1 MHFNRLRLSGFKS
14 FVEPTELHIEP
25 GLTGVVGP
33 NGCGKSNLLE
43 GLRWV
48 MGESS
53 YKRMRASGMDDVIF
67 SGSANRPERNMAEV
81 TIVLDN
87 ASRTAPPAF
96 NDADALEISRRIERE
111 AGSAYRINGKDVRAK
126 DVQLLF
132 ADAST
137 GSRSPALVRQGQIG
151 EIVNAKPQARR
162 RILEEAAGI
171 TGLYTRRHE
180 AELRLNAAE
189 TNLTRLEDV
198 VGQLEVQLG
207 NLKRQA
213 RQASRYKNISGDI
226 RKAEAS
232 QLYIQWHGAA
242 EALEEAEKGLRES
255 QRALAEHT
263 RLSAEASRL
272 QTEASEKV
280 PPLREQEMVKAAV
293 LQRLTVER
301 EGLEA
306 EERRAEE
313 RKNELESR
321 LRQITQDLERE
332 REFTADTEGVLTR
345 LASEED
351 ALKAADLSEEDARSQ
366 AEAEVAS
373 AAESLRQVE
382 SRSDEAAAALSAL
395 QARRSTLER
404 TASDLRSRLGRMEA
418 ELTSADDQLAV
429 LAEARASSAA
439 METVNASAEAA
450 QSALSTAELSVE
462 QADGDHKAKRET
474 EAQTRQDHEQA
485 RRDAERLAT
494 EVATLEKVLS
504 VQDGELWPPLID
516 AVTAA
521 SGFEAALGAALGD
534 DLDVP
539 ADEAAPVH
547 WRTLEALSDAPALPG
562 GVTPLSAHVD
572 APAALARRLAQV
584 GIVDREQ
591 GKALQSQLRTG
602 QRLVSK
608 AGDLWR
614 WDGFTA
620 AADAPTAAAQRLAER
635 NRLTGLR
642 IEAEGAAASADK
654 ARSAFEEAQ
663 AAVRRSEETL
673 AEARNALREANR
685 SLSDARDAQAAQ
697 ERADSEANAQRA
709 VLEETHRRLSDDIAQ
724 LKENLH
730 TAQADFDAL
739 PVDDELQA
747 ELGGLRE
754 KVTAE
759 RAQYTDVKAKFDGFE
774 RDARLRTD
782 RLQAIAEERDAWRER
797 SERAGAQI
805 AALET
810 RSEEATADLAKLS
823 DLPQQW
829 TERREK
835 LFRALGQAEE
845 ERKAA
850 ADALAEAESHLSSC
864 NAQAKEAET
873 TLSGTREAHARIE
886 ERLHGCRER
895 IDDVVKRIEERLE
908 CPPQQAREMA
918 GLKEDQELPDAEA
931 IDKRLTRLRAER
943 ERLGGVNLRADEEAQ
958 EVGEQ
963 LDTLVSE
970 REDLIKAIHRLRQGI
985 ASLNKEGRERLVG
998 AFDKVNEH
1006 FEHLFTTLFGGG
1018 KASLEFVESEDPLE
1032 AGLEINARPPG
1043 KRTQVLS
1050 LLSGGEQALT
1060 AMALI
1065 FAVFMTNPSPICV
1078 LDEVDAPLD
1087 DANVERFCAL
1097 LREMESSTD
1106 TRFLIIT
1113 HHPYTMSQM
1122 NRLFGVTMAERGVS
1136 QLVSVDLETAE
1147 SYREAS

>member
-67 SGSANRPERNMAEV
+67 SGSSDRPERNMAEV

-96 NDADALEISRRIERE
+96 NDAESLEISRRIERE

-151 EIVNAKPQARR
+151 EIVNSKPQARR

-242 EALEEAEKGLRES
+242 EALDEAEKGLRES

-272 QTEASEKV
+272 QTDASEKM
-280 PPLREQEMVKAAV
+280 PPLREQEMIKAAV

-306 EERRAEE
+306 DERRAEE
-313 RKNELESR
+313 RKDELESR
-321 LRQITQDLERE
+321 LNQITHDLDRE

-345 LASEED
+345 LATEEEG
-351 ALKAADLSEEDARSQ
+351 LKAADLSEEDARSD
-366 AEAEVAS
+366 AEAQVAG
-373 AAESLRQVE
+373 AAETLRQVE
-382 SRSDEAAAALSAL
+382 SRTDEAAAALSAQ
-395 QARRSTLER
+395 QARRSALER
-404 TASDLRSRLGRMEA
+404 TVNDLKSRLGRMEN

-429 LAEARASSAA
+429 LAQARASSAA
-439 METVNASAEAA
+439 METVNATAEAA
-450 QSALSTAELSVE
+450 QQALGNAEHAVE
-462 QADGDHKAKRET
+462 QADSDHKARRET
-474 EAQTRQDHEQA
+474 EAQSRQSHEQA
-485 RRDAERLAT
+485 RRDAERFAT
-494 EVATLEKVLS
+494 EVSTLEKVLS

-521 SGFEAALGAALGD
+521 SGYEAALGASLGD

-547 WRTLEALSDAPALPG
+547 WRTLDALTDAPGLPG
-562 GVTPLSAHVD
+562 DATPLASYVE

-584 GIVDREQ
+584 GMVEPEQ
-591 GKALQSQLRTG
+591 GKALQSQLRPG

-642 IEAEGAAASADK
+642 VEAESAAVSAEASRA
-654 ARSAFEEAQ
+654 AFETAQ
-663 AAVRRSEETL
+663 AAVRQSEETL
-673 AEARNALREANR
+673 AQSRNTLREANR
-685 SLSDARDAQAAQ
+685 ALSDARDAQAAQ
-697 ERADSEANAQRA
+697 ERADSEANAKRA
-709 VLEETHRRLSDDIAQ
+709 VLEETHRRLNEDISQ
-724 LKENLH
+724 IKESLE
-730 TAQADFDAL
+730 TAQADFGAL
-739 PVDDELQA
+739 PEDGDLRTELT
-747 ELGGLRE
+747 GLRE
-754 KVTAE
+754 QVTAE
-759 RAQYTDVKAKFDGFE
+759 RTQYTEVKAKFDGFE

-782 RLQAIAEERDAWRER
+782 RLRAIAEEREAWRER
-797 SERAGAQI
+797 SERAGTQI
-805 AALET
+805 SALET
-810 RSEEATADLAKLS
+810 RSEEAKSDLAKLS

-829 TERREK
+829 TEKREK
-835 LFRALGQAEE
+835 LFRALGQAED

-873 TLSGTREAHARIE
+873 TLSGTRESHARIE

-895 IDDVVKRIEERLE
+895 RDDVIKRIEERLE

-931 IDKRLTRLRAER
+931 IDTRLTRLRAER

-985 ASLNKEGRERLVG
+985 ASLNKEGRERLVA
-998 AFDKVNEH
+998 AFEKVNEH

-1147 SYREAS
+1147 SFREAS